1 MKVIICDRCG
11 SMKEIKENNIQDI
24 TCSLLRKPSFSA
36 QFDLCDQCF
45 DEVISF
51 IKTREPVIQM
61 TTAFNDPGSAK
72 EEVIT
77 GPEPELSPVTI
88 DSELEQRLIKESN
101 KYVNTAIRICR
112 TCNAEFHPTS
122 NVQKDCPGC
131 SKKVKSSRRSPG

>member
-1 MKVIICDRCG
+1 MKAIICDRCG
-11 SMKEIKENNIQDI
+11 SMEPFKNNESERD
-24 TCSLLRKPSFSA
+24 C
-36 QFDLCDQCF
+36 QFLMNGLIFIRMDMCKQCV
-45 DEVISF
+45 DEVTSF
-51 IKTREPVIQM
+51 IKTRKPVIQM
-61 TTAFNDPGSAK
+61 TTAFNDPGPAK
-72 EEVIT
+72 EEAIT